1 MGIII
6 EYCSVLGGT
15 AVLTNKY
22 LGTMKDGWTSLFN
35 IKNWTGNKKSQIV
48 QVICD
53 KWSYIFI
60 FNVFFN

>member
-35 IKNWTGNKKSQIV
+35 IKNWTGNRKSQII

-53 KWSYIFI
+53 
-60 FNVFFN
+60 